1 MEKTKKAKPRPVQGQ
16 KKPRRLATT
25 LKTPLEEKE
34 RLAEL
39 LRISEEKFRRLFET
53 AQDGILLLD
62 ARTGVITDVN
72 PFLEK
77 LLGYSHAEMVGK
89 KLWQIGPFKDISA
102 SRGAFRELQK
112 KKYIRYENLPLKT
125 KDGRLCHVEF
135 VSNVYRVG
143 GQKVIQCN
151 IRDNTKRVQAEAL
164 LESEKHHR
172 ELFENAGLAIFQVTR
187 TGKPLAVNPEFL
199 RMFGYVSSEEFMAT
213 VKHTTRLFAN
223 PRRRAEILRLKA
235 ENPDL
240 TTFESLYRRKDG
252 STFHGQ
258 MTMRVLKGA
267 DGKTLSLEGVIEDI
281 TARKEAEE
289 ARNVIEQQYRQLIE
303 QAGDGIFILAP
314 GGRFLLA
321 NLKTCEML
329 GYTEQELL
337 QVNIL
342 DTYPPELKKEG
353 KKRMATLRA
362 SEHLTFE
369 RPMLRKD
376 GSVFMIEASAAVLQ
390 DGTIQSI
397 IRDIT
402 ERRQAEEA
410 LLQTKAYWQALVENT
425 SDLVTIIDTRGVI
438 VYQNQAVERILGF
451 KPEEFVGKNAAEFVQ
466 AEDLSHG
473 WEVFGTTVATPR
485 SAYPVIEMR
494 VRHKDGTWHT
504 METTGEV
511 RADDTGQLV
520 AVLTSRDITERK
532 QAEQE
537 LRESETRYRQL
548 VERLPAITY
557 VVSSAP
563 HETQYVSPQI
573 EQILGFTPKEWIA
586 DPGIWQ
592 RQIHPEDLERVLAE
606 DEASMAAGSDFVCEY
621 RIFARD
627 GRLVWLHDETH
638 HINEPGQAPFLQ
650 GIEFDITGRK
660 QVEIERQTLLE
671 IMQGLVLTEDM
682 QEYLHFLHQAIAKVI
697 FAENFFVILKNKNT
711 GLFEEI
717 YSVDKYDP
725 PSLPSLL
732 NKSISSF
739 VFRSGEPLLLTRDD
753 FDKLEARG
761 EVELVGTN
769 FHSWLGAPLKTSKE
783 TIGVMAVQ
791 DYERED
797 RYSEDKKE
805 FLVSIAGQVAEIVER
820 KRAEEALRESEEVFH
835 NLFNNTE
842 VGMLRTKLDG
852 SEILNANEKFLE
864 ICGWRREEVIG
875 KPSVIRWVDPG
886 QREEMVRRLNADGR
900 VVDFECQMFNKKGEV
915 LDCIASMI
923 LYPEEGIL
931 DGSILDITERKRVEE
946 EIRKLNT
953 KLEQRVEERTGEL
966 REAQEKLIRQEKLA
980 VLGQLAGGVGHEL
993 RNPLGIINNAIYY
1006 LRLIQPDAQKEVKE
1020 YLGIIESEIRTADK
1034 IITDLLDFS
1043 RIKSIDRETVRAVEL
1058 IEQSLVRFPT
1068 PENVTVTLELPED
1081 LPALQVDPH
1090 HLTQVLGN
1098 LIVNACQ
1105 AMPKGGK
1112 LTLSAARKG
1121 KEIAIAVQDTG
1132 VGIPPENMG
1141 KLFEPLF
1148 TTKPKGIG
1156 LGLAVSQK
1164 LAEANGGRIEAHSQP
1179 GKGSIFTVFLQVS
1192 KENG

>member
-1 MEKTKKAKPRPVQGQ
+1 MEKQKKAKPRPVQGQ
-16 KKPRRLATT
+16 KKPRRLTTT

-62 ARTGVITDVN
+62 AGTGVITEAN
-72 PFLEK
+72 PFIEK
-77 LLGYSHAEMVGK
+77 ILGYTRAEMAGK
-89 KLWQIGPFKDISA
+89 KLWEIGPFKDISA

-112 KKYIRYENLPLKT
+112 KKYIRYENLPLET
-125 KDGRLCHVEF
+125 KDGRLCHVEL

-151 IRDNTKRVQAEAL
+151 MRDNTKRVQAEAL

-187 TGKPLAVNPEFL
+187 AGKPLAVNPEFL
-199 RMFGYVSSEEFMAT
+199 RIVGYVSSEEFMAT
-213 VKHTTRLFAN
+213 VKHTARLFAD

-235 ENPDL
+235 KNPDL
-240 TTFESLYRRKDG
+240 TTFESFYRRKDG

-267 DGKTLSLEGVIEDI
+267 DGKTLCLEGVIEDI

-289 ARNVIEQQYRQLIE
+289 VRNVIEQQYRQLIE
-303 QAGDGIFILAP
+303 QAGDGIFIITP
-314 GGRFLLA
+314 QGKFLLS
-321 NLKTCEML
+321 NPKTCAML

-353 KKRMATLRA
+353 KKRLAALRA
-362 SEHLTFE
+362 GEHLTFE

-410 LLQTKAYWQALVENT
+410 LLRIKAYWQALVENT
-425 SDLVTIIDTRGVI
+425 SDLITIIDTRGVI

-466 AEDLSHG
+466 ADDLSHG

-532 QAEQE
+532 QAD
-537 LRESETRYRQL
+537 
-548 VERLPAITY
+548 V
-557 VVSSAP
+557 
-563 HETQYVSPQI
+563 
-573 EQILGFTPKEWIA
+573 
-586 DPGIWQ
+586 
-592 RQIHPEDLERVLAE
+592 
-606 DEASMAAGSDFVCEY
+606 
-621 RIFARD
+621 
-627 GRLVWLHDETH
+627 
-638 HINEPGQAPFLQ
+638 
-650 GIEFDITGRK
+650 
-660 QVEIERQTLLE
+660 ERQTLLE

-697 FAENFFVILKNKNT
+697 FAENFFIILKNKNT

-739 VFRSGEPLLLTRDD
+739 VFRSGKPLLLTRED
-753 FDKLEARG
+753 FDKLEAHG

-797 RYSEDKKE
+797 RYSEGEKE
-805 FLVSIAGQVAEIVER
+805 FLASIAGQVAEIVER

-875 KPSVIRWVDPG
+875 KPSVIRWVDLG
-886 QREEMVRRLNADGR
+886 QRGEMVRRLKADGR
-900 VVDFECQMFNKKGEV
+900 VVDFECQLFNKKGEV

-1068 PENVTVTLELPED
+1068 PENVAVTLELPED

-1112 LTLSAARKG
+1112 LTISAARKG

-1179 GKGSIFTVFLQVS
+1179 GKGSVFTVFLQVS